1 MLKVYIFFA
10 ILKNHFRKI
19 FGLFFNFSHCVL
31 WWVCPGNACRSV
43 RTYKYVSSARNS
55 RLRWFGGHLQQSFL
69 TQYERRLYTQPPP
82 VRLKAALENT
92 DEYLVHTAL
101 ISECTRTLTYDKS
114 TIQRRECCWL
124 VTRPA
129 KYTYLTVSI
138 C

>member
-1 MLKVYIFFA
+1 MV
-10 ILKNHFRKI
+10 
-19 FGLFFNFSHCVL
+19 
-31 WWVCPGNACRSV
+31 WRSSLAELS
-43 RTYKYVSSARNS
+43 Y
-55 RLRWFGGHLQQSFL
+55 L
-69 TQYERRLYTQPPP
+69 RRLHTQPPP

-124 VTRPA
+124 VTRTA